1 MKEFEYP
8 FDADFLLKK
17 KKSLKRTLLAD
28 NQNRI
33 KVKIAVLGGSTTTAI
48 VQILDLFLLNYGIEA
63 EFFES
68 EYNHYYEDAV
78 FDNETLTNFK
88 PDLVYICTSNH
99 NIAAYPSIKDDA
111 ITVDSL
117 LDSELSKFKTI
128 YDSLKAKF
136 AVPILQNNF
145 EKPFFRLL
153 GNKDSYD
160 LHGRVNFINRLNLEL
175 SKIATT
181 RDDLYLIDLDYISS
195 DYGLKKWSDPFYWY
209 MYKYALAVP
218 AIPYLS
224 FNVANVIKSIYGKNK
239 KGLVLDLDNTLWG
252 GVVGDDGVNEICIGK
267 EESEGQAFFDFQKYI
282 KLHKDLGVLLNVD
295 SKNDEKNALAGLN
308 HPEGVLKPEDFICI
322 KANWNSKDLN
332 FKEIA
337 AELNVLPES
346 LVFVDDNPA
355 ERNIVTSQFNNVSAP
370 EISDIAKSIEL
381 IDRSG
386 FFETVQLSKD
396 DLKRNEMYQENVKRT
411 NFRKTFLNY
420 ADYLD
425 SLNMKATIKPFDP
438 LYIERIAQLTNK
450 SNQFNLTTKR
460 YTKEEIEQ
468 IALDSSYITL
478 YGRLEDKFGDN
489 GIVSIFIGR
498 IEQKALH
505 IELFLMSCRVLKRD
519 MEYAML
525 DEIIKKANSL
535 DLTKV
540 LGYYY
545 PTEKNGM
552 VKSLYQDFGFNKVS
566 QDDKENSVWSLSLQ
580 EKTYID
586 KNKHIQVN

>member
-1 MKEFEYP
+1 M
-8 FDADFLLKK
+8 
-17 KKSLKRTLLAD
+17 
-28 NQNRI
+28 
-33 KVKIAVLGGSTTTAI
+33 
-48 VQILDLFLLNYGIEA
+48 
-63 EFFES
+63 
-68 EYNHYYEDAV
+68 
-78 FDNETLTNFK
+78 
-88 PDLVYICTSNH
+88 
-99 NIAAYPSIKDDA
+99 
-111 ITVDSL
+111 
-117 LDSELSKFKTI
+117 
-128 YDSLKAKF
+128 
-136 AVPILQNNF
+136 
-145 EKPFFRLL
+145 
-153 GNKDSYD
+153 
-160 LHGRVNFINRLNLEL
+160 
-175 SKIATT
+175 
-181 RDDLYLIDLDYISS
+181 YLIDLDYLSS

-252 GVVGDDGVNEICIGK
+252 GVVGDEGVNGICIGK

-295 SKNDEKNALAGLN
+295 SKNDEQNALAGLN
-308 HPEGVLKPEDFICI
+308 HPEGVLKPDDFICI

-337 AELNVLPES
+337 KELNVLPES

-370 EISDIAKSIEL
+370 EISDVAKSIEL

-411 NFRKTFLNY
+411 NFQKTFLNY

-438 LYIERIAQLTNK
+438 LYIDRIAQLTNK

-498 IEQKALH
+498 IEQKKLH

-525 DEIIKKANSL
+525 DEIVKKANSL
-535 DLTKV
+535 ALTEV

-552 VKSLYQDFGFNKVS
+552 VKALYQDFGFKKLS
-566 QDDKENSVWSLSLQ
+566 IDDQGNSVWSLSLQ

>member
-1 MKEFEYP
+1 
-8 FDADFLLKK
+8 
-17 KKSLKRTLLAD
+17 
-28 NQNRI
+28 
-33 KVKIAVLGGSTTTAI
+33 
-48 VQILDLFLLNYGIEA
+48 
-63 EFFES
+63 
-68 EYNHYYEDAV
+68 
-78 FDNETLTNFK
+78 
-88 PDLVYICTSNH
+88 
-99 NIAAYPSIKDDA
+99 
-111 ITVDSL
+111 
-117 LDSELSKFKTI
+117 
-128 YDSLKAKF
+128 
-136 AVPILQNNF
+136 
-145 EKPFFRLL
+145 
-153 GNKDSYD
+153 
-160 LHGRVNFINRLNLEL
+160 
-175 SKIATT
+175 
-181 RDDLYLIDLDYISS
+181 
-195 DYGLKKWSDPFYWY
+195 

-252 GVVGDDGVNEICIGK
+252 GVVGDDGVNGICIGK

-295 SKNDEKNALAGLN
+295 SKNDEQNALAGLN
-308 HPEGVLKPEDFICI
+308 HPEGVLKPDDFICI

-337 AELNVLPES
+337 KELNVLPES

-411 NFRKTFLNY
+411 NFQKTFLNY

-438 LYIERIAQLTNK
+438 LYIDRIAQLTNK

-460 YTKEEIEQ
+460 YTKEDIEQ

-498 IEQKALH
+498 IEQKKLH

-525 DEIIKKANSL
+525 DEIVKKANSL
-535 DLTKV
+535 ALTEV

-552 VKSLYQDFGFNKVS
+552 VKALYQDFGFKKLS
-566 QDDKENSVWSLSLQ
+566 IDDKGNSVWSLSLQ